1 MKFFFFSNIFGNSN
15 ITKTVTNLYWNVS
28 ISVSLYIY
36 THLQIYTTSVYIL
49 ALSQKCYNNI
59 VYFWQY
65 KLSRGRVRP
74 TVHGMSLSASEWLL
88 VLHSLWQPGNGAKPH
103 FGRDRKFCHWV
114 GGVFWSSRYHST
126 KCATILKKNIFL
138 MTALLTTHRF
148 YRVQECSKLASA
160 MRYHWVNWSPFG
172 YLSL

>member
-1 MKFFFFSNIFGNSN
+1 M
-15 ITKTVTNLYWNVS
+15 
-28 ISVSLYIY
+28 SLYIY

-65 KLSRGRVRP
+65 KLSRGGVRP

-126 KCATILKKNIFL
+126 KCATILKKKYFPNDRSVNYTYVLSGTGMFKTGFCNALPLGKLEPFWIFV
-138 MTALLTTHRF
+138 TIR
-148 YRVQECSKLASA
+148 
-160 MRYHWVNWSPFG
+160 
-172 YLSL
+172 LSCFWELFRSSWAWFT